1 MKKIFA
7 LILLLSVGTFT
18 NTLLEVKAE
27 TTNTVKVMDSADSE
41 VMERPGK
48 QIHQVTINGYTLTYT
63 LTDLSHR
70 GEMLETFKN
79 NLDIGMNMSPDV
91 TNHLMVYITDSEQ
104 KIVPG
109 SALFHLTNPE
119 GKDYRTIA
127 MGMIG
132 GYGWDVI
139 LQQKGLHT
147 IRTRIILE
155 TTGNLKIE
163 DEFKYEVK

>member
-7 LILLLSVGTFT
+7 LIILLSIGTFAT
-18 NTLLEVKAE
+18 PLLQVKAE
-27 TTNTVKVMDSADSE
+27 TTHTTKVMGSADGE

-63 LTDLSHR
+63 LTDLSYR

-109 SALFHLTNPE
+109 TVVFHMINPE
-119 GKDYRTIA
+119 GKDYRTVA
-127 MGMIG
+127 VGMIG

-139 LQQKGLHT
+139 LQKKGLHT
-147 IRTRIILE
+147 ISTRIILE
-155 TTGNLKIE
+155 TADNLKIE
-163 DEFKYEVK
+163 DEFKYEVE